1 MPVAGVRNAS
11 SMYEGMVTAMEL
23 SSLVRKSDHEW
34 WIPKTGDMR
43 VPGVIY
49 GSKAL
54 VEAMDEKVREQVTN
68 VAMLPG
74 IRRASY
80 AMPDAHWGYGF
91 PIGGVAAFDPQE
103 GGIVSA
109 GGVGFDISCGVRT
122 LHTGLTAESVEPL
135 KRELAHQLSR
145 SVPAGVGSHGRI
157 HLDEGGIDA
166 MLEGGARW
174 AVQRGYGGAADLDRV
189 EEHGSMAGAVASAVS
204 FKARRRQ
211 QDEMGTLGSGNH
223 YLEVQ
228 RVAEIHDATVARA
241 FGLTENDVVVSIHCG
256 SRGLGHQIGT
266 EFLSEMAVA
275 APRFSIRLPD
285 RELACA
291 PVESDIGRRYLGA
304 MRAGIN
310 CALANRQIITHL
322 VRQAFGEVLPE
333 ATLSLL
339 YDVSHNTCKLESHK
353 CNGAAKEV
361 FVHRK
366 GATRALGPG
375 HPDLPDG
382 LRAIGQPVLIGGTM
396 GTASYVLVGTPESER
411 LSWSSSCHGAGRA
424 MSRHQALRTWQG
436 RRVINELAGRG
447 IIVKSP
453 SPRGVAEEAPGAY
466 KDVDAVVDA
475 ADAAGLSRKVAKLV
489 PLVCV
494 KG

>member
-1 MPVAGVRNAS
+1 MDV
-11 SMYEGMVTAMEL
+11 
-23 SSLVRKSDHEW
+23 SSLMRKSDCEW
-34 WIPKTGDMR
+34 WIPQSGAMR

-49 GSKAL
+49 ASEAL
-54 VEAMDEKVREQVTN
+54 VRDMDEKVREQVVN

-74 IRRASY
+74 IQRASY

-122 LHTGLTAESVEPL
+122 LRTGLTAAAIEPI
-135 KRELAHQLSR
+135 KRDLAHQLSR
-145 SVPAGVGSHGRI
+145 SVPAGVGSRGRI
-157 HLDEGGIDA
+157 HLDDHELDA

-174 AVQRGYGGAADLDRV
+174 AVERGYGIDADLERV
-189 EEHGSMAGAVASAVS
+189 EEHGCMAGAVPPAVS
-204 FKARRRQ
+204 FRARYRQ

-228 RVAEIHDATVARA
+228 RVSEIYDADVARA
-241 FGLTENDVVVSIHCG
+241 FGLTVNDVVVSIHCG

-266 EFLSEMAVA
+266 EFLKEMAIA
-275 APRFSIRLPD
+275 APGFGIALPD

-291 PVESDIGRRYLGA
+291 PVESAIGQRYLGA

-322 VRQAFGEVLPE
+322 VRQAFASILPQ
-333 ATLSLL
+333 ATLTLL
-339 YDVSHNTCKLESHK
+339 YDVSHNTCKLETHV
-353 CNGAAKEV
+353 CNGAAKPV
-361 FVHRK
+361 FIHRK

-382 LRAIGQPVLIGGTM
+382 VRAIGQPVLIGGTM
-396 GTASYVLVGTPESER
+396 GTASYILVGTADGER
-411 LSWSSSCHGAGRA
+411 LSFSSSCHGAGRA
-424 MSRHQALRTWQG
+424 MSRHKALHLWKG
-436 RRVINELAGRG
+436 RQVIDELAGRG

-453 SPRGVAEEAPGAY
+453 SSRGVAEEAPGAY
-466 KDVDAVVDA
+466 KDVGAVVDA
-475 ADAAGLSRKVAKLV
+475 ADAAGLSRKVAKLL